1 MSNKIEIDK
10 TVFDTLIYFCF
21 GITLNEEAD
30 KIVEIIIKKAYID
43 ATNQGAFNTK
53 IPKEDISRKKLVE
66 EIKEEVVEE
75 LKKELLRYQN
85 HTDKMDF
92 DEWHN
97 NICKGILSHYD
108 KINED
113 KSLFTY
119 GNAQKLINM
128 SLKYLYMLSR
138 VDNFSEI
145 KSGLCRILEEI
156 RKDEYYL
163 NIPIDSY
170 IIDSLWEKPDIYL
183 PILSGDRNK
192 QYSHSY
198 EHVEGW
204 SNWTEEMYM
213 NLICS
218 INKSNIFEGKTP
230 LDWESEQWIVQAKI
244 RRGNYEQ

>member
-1 MSNKIEIDK
+1 MSSKIEIDK

-21 GITLNEEAD
+21 GFTLNEEAD
-30 KIVEIIIKKAYID
+30 KIVEIIIKKAYND

-66 EIKEEVVEE
+66 EIKQKVVEQ
-75 LKKELLRYQN
+75 LKKELLRYQH
-85 HTDKMDF
+85 HTGKEFF

-97 NICKGILSHYD
+97 NICKIILSFYEE
-108 KINED
+108 INED

-119 GNAQKLINM
+119 GNAQKIINM
-128 SLKYLYMLSR
+128 SLKYLYMLSK

-145 KSGLCRILEEI
+145 KSGLRSILEEI

-170 IIDSLWEKPDIYL
+170 IIDSLWEKTDIYL

-192 QYSHSY
+192 QYSHNY

-204 SNWTEEMYM
+204 SNWTEKMYM
-213 NLICS
+213 NLIGS
-218 INKSNIFEGKTP
+218 INKSNLFDGKTP
-230 LDWESEQWIVQAKI
+230 LDWESEQWIAQAKI

>member
-21 GITLNEEAD
+21 GFTLNEEAD
-30 KIVEIIIKKAYID
+30 KIVEIIIKKAYND

-66 EIKEEVVEE
+66 EIKEKVVEE
-75 LKKELLRYQN
+75 LKEKLLHYQH
-85 HTDKMDF
+85 HTHKMDF
-92 DEWHN
+92 DNWHK
-97 NICKGILSHYD
+97 NICNGILNHYE

-119 GNAQKLINM
+119 GNAQKIINM
-128 SLKYLYMLSR
+128 SLKYLYMLSK

-145 KSGLCRILEEI
+145 KSGLRSILEAI

-170 IIDSLWEKPDIYL
+170 IIDSLWEKTDIYL

-192 QYSHSY
+192 QYSHNY

-213 NLICS
+213 RLIGS
-218 INKSNIFEGKTP
+218 ICKSDIFDGKTP
-230 LDWESEQWIVQAKI
+230 LDWESEQWIAQAKI